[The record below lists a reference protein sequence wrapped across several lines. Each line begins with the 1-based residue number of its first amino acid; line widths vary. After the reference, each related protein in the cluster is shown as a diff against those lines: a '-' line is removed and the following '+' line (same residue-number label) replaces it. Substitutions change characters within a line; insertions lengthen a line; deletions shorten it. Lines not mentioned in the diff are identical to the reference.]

1 MSDEDAVVYYLEK
14 HPDLKGCFGTNDET
28 VLLGAR
34 AIDRMEKTDEIVMM
48 GFDAGK
54 DQLDALKNGSIDGLV
69 VQNPF
74 GMGYAA
80 VVAAARTV
88 LEIGN
93 EAQVDTGFIWVDTE
107 NMENE
112 NIQAMLYE

>member
-1 MSDEDAVVYYLEK
+1 MAVV
-14 HPDLKGCFGTNDET
+14 T
-28 VLLGAR
+28 VLPPLGGVGVD
-34 AIDRMEKTDEIVMM
+34 IVPDVEIVRLAADDMVVI

-54 DQLDALKNGSIDGLV
+54 DQVEALENEEIDGLI

-88 LEIGN
+88 LQSGN
-93 EAQVDTGFIWVDTE
+93 EAQVDTGFIWVDQE
-107 NMENE
+107 NLEDE

>member
-1 MSDEDAVVYYLEK
+1 MDKTEDI
-14 HPDLKGCFGTNDET
+14 
-28 VLLGAR
+28 VLA
-34 AIDRMEKTDEIVMM
+34 
-48 GFDAGK
+48 GFDTGNGQTA
-54 DQLDALKNGSIDGLV
+54 ALENGEINGLI

-93 EAQVDTGFIWVDTE
+93 EAVVDTGYIWVDQE
-107 NMENE
+107 NMDDESVQE
-112 NIQAMLYE
+112 MLYE